1 MWIQKGWQAPEELDI
16 SSLLSISEGWF
27 LSVSSAKHWTKRI
40 THSRMPQFQSIN
52 SFFNLLLCQVLTCL
66 AHSLQNAAL
75 PPSLFLLSKLKLP
88 PWVVLGGWRGKSL
101 LAPVHLLSL
110 PTTGIINFLLC
121 TSDKFFSSPAYIYF
135 LSQ

>member
-1 MWIQKGWQAPEELDI
+1 MSSKVRKQSLVGTCLGSDSPSAKKLKFCSCTKVRGTCMLNQSIKYPMWIQKGWQAPEELDI

-27 LSVSSAKHWTKRI
+27 LSVSSAKHWTKLI

-52 SFFNLLLCQVLTCL
+52 SFFFNLLLCQVLTCL

-88 PWVVLGGWRGKSL
+88 P
-101 LAPVHLLSL
+101 
-110 PTTGIINFLLC
+110 
-121 TSDKFFSSPAYIYF
+121 
-135 LSQ
+135 